1 MPIPDQNGS
10 MADHG
15 ATFDATLAG
24 MGDEKFVRLSTFRKT
39 GEPVH
44 TAVWVVRDGQR
55 LLVTTGADSGKVK
68 RIRHTARVE
77 LTPCDRAGTARDN
90 APIVTATA
98 TIDAGTTTRA
108 RLDVLLLAKYGL
120 LYRAIRAAAHL
131 RGRNT
136 STALVITAD

>member
-1 MPIPDQNGS
+1 
-10 MADHG
+10 MADNN
-15 ATFDATLAG
+15 ATSDAALDA
-24 MGDEKFVRLSTFRKT
+24 MGEEQYIRLSTFRKT

-44 TAVWVVRDGQR
+44 TAVWVVRDGHR

-98 TIDAGTTTRA
+98 AVDAGTATRA
-108 RLDVLLLAKYGL
+108 RLDDLLLAKYGL
-120 LYRAIRAAAHL
+120 VYRAIRAAGKL
-131 RGRNT
+131 RGRST
-136 STALVITAD
+136 STALVITAG